1 MFHSRG
7 AYVCRMNNT
16 AEKRTMSLVVYAI
29 LSPVQSQLF
38 LGLGDKKNKQDML
51 ILYLM
56 NYGTKQETSVVGRR
70 THATRTASHSSL

>member
-1 MFHSRG
+1 MFHSRE

-38 LGLGDKKNKQDML
+38 WGLGDKKNKQDML

-56 NYGTKQETSVVGRR
+56 NGTKQETSVAGRR